1 MIMKFKLLLLASMLF
16 YSCNNSDNEL
26 ISLYS
31 FLPEDSM
38 VIVNINNL
46 GNTKEILDNNKLL
59 PNVLSSTQEISAQ
72 LNILSKKNSD
82 KKGIL
87 SLSSFGKDEI
97 AFTYIRKTNSFDSI
111 QEGDILKNSYQK
123 SEIFKEDTDDNEVH
137 KVIIDEYIISSNKDI
152 ILENIIRNFYSK
164 KSNLNSEFKK
174 ILKTTDSEEPFNVYT
189 KSYNLN
195 AFKKD
200 LGKMPFFPKSKTSWV
215 GYDFNYSLD
224 NLYLSG
230 ITRISD
236 TINGKISILK
246 NLGSSRTKTDE
257 VIPNS
262 FSTFLTFVIDDSERF
277 IFNFK
282 DYLKFNDLS
291 TENLNLNSLNIVDEI
306 SFVEDQEKFLI
317 LNLLNKE
324 QLDSYFMLENFDNN
338 YNIKKIFLN
347 EDVKI
352 LFKNIDNEVSGKYA
366 VLLGDLLV
374 ITESLSQ
381 IKKIINSQNINDN
394 LGSNEK
400 YLRFKEQKSDSY
412 SFLWIGNNNSID
424 LKSED
429 NYNIDSEVY
438 PYTSFSGR
446 VNKDIALLE
455 FNLSKAEIKKGNE
468 DVYTEFFITFDQEI
482 ISNPKWLKNHLNNKF
497 DIAFQDR
504 ENNLNYLSNK
514 GELNWKKK
522 LSGKII
528 GDIKQVDIYKNGRQ
542 QMIFRTAKNLYLLD
556 RNGNEVKQL
565 SFPISSNSSN
575 IPISIFDYEKNRNYR
590 FLITVDNQIN
600 MYDSNGKIVSG
611 FKPPLFESKIIT
623 SPVHIRING
632 KDYIVIQLED
642 GNLKILD
649 RRGRDRIIV
658 NNKIQFSDNSIF
670 SYLENFTT
678 TDKLGNLIKIDTKGN
693 LKTENLNLSAE
704 NSIDVVSNNLVY
716 LNENRLTIKG
726 ITIELPFSRFS
737 KPKIFID
744 SKTTLVGITDLT
756 NKEIYLYRDNGELL
770 EGFPIK
776 GSSIIDIEDSDD
788 DGKIEIISTLD
799 KFSIVSY
806 EINLSQN

>member
-1 MIMKFKLLLLASMLF
+1 MIMKFKSLLLASILF

-38 VIVNINNL
+38 VIVNINDL
-46 GNTKEILDNNKLL
+46 DNTKEILDNNKLL
-59 PNVLSSTQEISAQ
+59 PNVLSSIQEISIQ
-72 LNILSKKNSD
+72 LNLLSKKNSD

-87 SLSSFGKDEI
+87 SLSNFGKDEI
-97 AFTYIRKTNSFDSI
+97 AFTYIRKSNSFDSI
-111 QEGDILKNSYQK
+111 QEDDILKNAYLK
-123 SEIFKEDTDDNEVH
+123 SEIFLEETDGDEVH
-137 KVIIDEYIISSNKDI
+137 KVIIDEYVISSNKDI
-152 ILENIIRNFYSK
+152 ILENIIRDFYSK
-164 KSNLNSEFKK
+164 KSNLDSEFNK
-174 ILKTTDSEEPFNVYT
+174 ILNTTDFDEPFNIYT

-195 AFKKD
+195 SFKKD
-200 LGKMPFFPKSKTSWV
+200 LSEMSFFPKSNTSWV
-215 GYDFNYSLD
+215 AYDFKYSLE
-224 NLYLSG
+224 NIYLTG

-236 TINGKISILK
+236 SINGKISILK
-246 NLGSSRTKTDE
+246 NLGSSRTKTDK

-262 FSTFLTFVIDDSERF
+262 FSTLLTLVINDSERF

-291 TENLNLNSLNIVDEI
+291 TENLNFNSLNIVDEI
-306 SFVEDQEKFLI
+306 SFVEDQEKFVI
-317 LNLLNKE
+317 LSLVNKE
-324 QLDSYFMLENFDNN
+324 QIDSYFRLENLDDI
-338 YNIKKIFLN
+338 YNIKKIDLG
-347 EDVKI
+347 EDVNI
-352 LFKNIDNEVSGKYA
+352 LFRNVDSEISGKYA

-374 ITESLSQ
+374 ITKSLSQ
-381 IKKIINSQNINDN
+381 IKKIINSQNINEN

-400 YLRFKEQKSDSY
+400 YLSFKEQKSDSY
-412 SFLWIGNNNSID
+412 SFLWIGNNNSNDSKIKND
-424 LKSED
+424 FYIE
-429 NYNIDSEVY
+429 SEVY
-438 PYTSFSGR
+438 PYRSFSGR

-455 FNLSKAEIKKGNE
+455 FNLSKAEIKTSDE
-468 DVYTEFFITFDQEI
+468 DVYTEFFVTFDQEI
-482 ISNPKWLKNHLNNKF
+482 ISNPKWLKNHLNNEF
-497 DIAFQDR
+497 DIAFQDSD
-504 ENNLNYLSNK
+504 NYLNYLSNK
-514 GELNWKKK
+514 GNLYWKKK

-542 QMIFRTAKNLYLLD
+542 QMMFRTENNLYLLD

-565 SFPISSNSSN
+565 SFPINSNSSN

-642 GNLKILD
+642 GSLKILD

-670 SYLENFTT
+670 SYLEQFTT

-693 LKTENLNLSAE
+693 LKTENLNLSVE

-756 NKEIYLYRDNGELL
+756 NKEIYLYRENGELL